1 MPRVKYPAFQQYPEF
16 RGVFVGG
23 CIDRGDGPSFRAK
36 AHAHTKEPHKG
47 WICARS
53 AKRLYVPGTDRPSKL
68 MLHELAHIL
77 TGHGHDDTW
86 RREVR
91 RLGGTINHWE
101 TKAWHRQ
108 RRGIMTETT
117 TSEDTMTPEQRKELH
132 KKNQEYLENKRAKRK
147 ALAAGK
153 KGRKQP
159 VEVKTAEPAE
169 TAPERTPEA
178 PPRVPEASEG
188 RKRESLGALKARV
201 KETWPAAK
209 YMADA
214 KHDELVALIERG
226 DAELFKQYQETWA
239 KRSKVRYEAWLKGDS
254 KSAEALRTKRTAG
267 EGEAN

>member
-1 MPRVKYPAFQQYPEF
+1 MPRVEYPAFQQYHEF
-16 RGVFVGG
+16 KGVFVGG
-23 CIDRGDGPSFRAK
+23 CVDRGDGSSFRAK

-47 WICARS
+47 WICVRS
-53 AKRLYVPGTDRPSKL
+53 AKRLYVAGTERPSKL

-77 TGHGHDDTW
+77 TGHGHDDMW

-117 TSEDTMTPEQRKELH
+117 TSEDTMTPEQRKELR
-132 KKNQEYLENKRAKRK
+132 KKNQEHLAKKRAMRERM
-147 ALAAGK
+147 ADAK
-153 KGRKQP
+153 KGRKPP
-159 VEVKTAEPAE
+159 VEAPAEP
-169 TAPERTPEA
+169 TAAQTPERAPEA
-178 PPRVPEASEG
+178 PSKAPEAPEA
-188 RKRESLGALKARV
+188 RNRVSLNTLKARV
-201 KETWPAAK
+201 KETWPKAK

-214 KHDELVALIERG
+214 KRDELVALLERG

-254 KSAEALRTKRTAG
+254 KSAQAARNKMGKRAA
-267 EGEAN
+267 E

>member
-1 MPRVKYPAFQQYPEF
+1 MPRVEYPAFQQHPQF

-23 CIDRGDGPSFRAK
+23 CIDRGDGSSFRAK
-36 AHAHTKEPHKG
+36 AHAHTKDPNQG
-47 WICARS
+47 WICVRS
-53 AKRLYVPGTDRPSKL
+53 AKRLYVQGTDHPSKL

-91 RLGGTINHWE
+91 RLGGAINHWE

-108 RRGIMTETT
+108 RRGITT
-117 TSEDTMTPEQRKELH
+117 GTSTSEDTMTPEQRKELR
-132 KKNQEYLENKRAKRK
+132 KKNQEHLAKKRAMRQS
-147 ALAAGK
+147 LAAAK
-153 KGRKQP
+153 KGRKQLA
-159 VEVKTAEPAE
+159 EVKTAPPPE
-169 TAPERTPEA
+169 TVPERAPDSPSKAPE
-178 PPRVPEASEG
+178 VPEAQ
-188 RKRESLGALKARV
+188 KRISLNALKARV

-214 KHDELVALIERG
+214 KRDELAALIERG

-254 KSAEALRTKRTAG
+254 KSAQAVRAKSST
-267 EGEAN
+267 